1 MSLVSFPQSLK
12 KLTLCRTELNWE
24 DLTRSIG
31 SLPLLQFLEL
41 WKACKGPKWET
52 AEGGFCSLRV
62 LKICNFWSYDDL
74 RYWEM
79 DSAHFPRL
87 EHLYL
92 IFLTKLEDIPSCIG
106 DIPTLKS
113 IRVRECNKSVTDSA
127 KRIKVEQ
134 EENGNEDLQVVFY
147 TRFMTEDW

>member
-1 MSLVSFPQSLK
+1 MVIVPNLY
-12 KLTLCRTELNWE
+12 N
-24 DLTRSIG
+24 
-31 SLPLLQFLEL
+31 
-41 WKACKGPKWET
+41 
-52 AEGGFCSLRV
+52 
-62 LKICNFWSYDDL
+62 L

-92 IFLTKLEDIPSCIG
+92 LFLEKLEEIPSCIG

-134 EENGNEDLQVVFY
+134 EENGNEDLQVVFRVVVSANLEAEQHR
-147 TRFMTEDW
+147 TRMAQVVVKLSQP